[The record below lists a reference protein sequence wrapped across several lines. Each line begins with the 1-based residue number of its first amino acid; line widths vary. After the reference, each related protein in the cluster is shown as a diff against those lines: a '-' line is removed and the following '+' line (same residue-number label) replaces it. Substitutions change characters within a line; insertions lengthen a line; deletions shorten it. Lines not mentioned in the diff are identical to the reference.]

1 MDSSLMPLRFT
12 LRQLEYF
19 VAVGEA
25 GSIALASEMVNVSS
39 PSISAAI
46 SQLEDEFGLQL
57 FVRKHAHGL
66 SLTQAGRQ
74 FMTQAKTVLS
84 ETEALNR
91 LAGNISGFVQGPLA
105 VGCLLTFAQIV
116 VPGLRREFESLYPD
130 VTVSQ
135 VERDQT
141 TLIEMLRRADID
153 VALTYDLDIPTD
165 LTFLPLAELPP
176 YAIFGESHPLANRT
190 SVSLSELQDFK
201 LVLLDLPL
209 SSEYFLSLFAQSG
222 TKPNI
227 AERSRDMAILRSLV
241 ANDFGYSLLN
251 IRFNSDTAPD
261 GRRLKYVPIT
271 DNVRHLRMGLVTSQG
286 AKNVLTVQS
295 FIDLCRERLTNES
308 IPGMNM
314 ASNIAHR

>member
-1 MDSSLMPLRFT
+1 MPLRFT

-46 SQLEDEFGLQL
+46 SQLENEFGLQL

-74 FMTQAKTVLS
+74 FMAQAKTVLH

-91 LAGNISGFVQGPLA
+91 LADNISGFVQGPLA
-105 VGCLLTFAQIV
+105 VGCLLTFAQMV
-116 VPGLRREFESLYPD
+116 VPGLRREFEDHYPD
-130 VTVSQ
+130 VTVNQ
-135 VERDQT
+135 VERDQS

-176 YAIFGESHPLANRT
+176 YALFGENHPLADRM
-190 SVSLSELQDFK
+190 SVSISDLRPHK
-201 LVLLDLPL
+201 MVLLDLPL
-209 SSEYFLSLFAQSG
+209 SSEYFLSLFEESSAA
-222 TKPNI
+222 PHI
-227 AERSRDMAILRSLV
+227 AERTRDMNVLRSLV
-241 ANDFGYSLLN
+241 ANDFGYSILN
-251 IRFNSDTAPD
+251 IRFLSDTAPD
-261 GRRLKYVPIT
+261 GRKLKFVPIT
-271 DNVRHLRMGLVTSQG
+271 GNLRPLRMGLATSPG
-286 AKNVLTVQS
+286 AQNVLTVQA
-295 FIDLCRERLTNES
+295 FIEHCKSALSDDN
-308 IPGMNM
+308 IPRVV
-314 ASNIAHR
+314 SRVS

>member
-1 MDSSLMPLRFT
+1 MPLRFT

-46 SQLEDEFGLQL
+46 SQLEQEFGLQL

-74 FMTQAKTVLS
+74 FMVQAKIVLQES
-84 ETEALNR
+84 EALNR
-91 LAGNISGFVQGPLA
+91 LADNISGFVQGPLA
-105 VGCLLTFAQIV
+105 VGCLLTFAQMV
-116 VPGLRREFESLYPD
+116 VPGLRRAFETRYPD
-130 VTVSQ
+130 VSVTQ
-135 VERDQT
+135 VERDQS

-176 YAIFGESHPLANRT
+176 YALFSENHPLAQRAT
-190 SVSLSELQDFK
+190 VSISDLQEHPM
-201 LVLLDLPL
+201 VLLDLPL
-209 SSEYFLSLFAQSG
+209 SAEYFQSLFAQLG
-222 TKPNI
+222 TKPII
-227 AERSRDMAILRSLV
+227 AERSRDLAVLRSLV

-251 IRFNSDTAPD
+251 IRLNSDMAPD
-261 GRRLKYVPIT
+261 GRKLKYVPLS
-271 DNVRHLRMGLVTSQG
+271 DKLRPLRMGLVTSQG
-286 AKNVLTVQS
+286 AQNVLTVQA
-295 FIDLCRERLTNES
+295 FIELCRETISGETVSGIKLR
-308 IPGMNM
+308 
-314 ASNIAHR
+314 ASVGSC

>member
-1 MDSSLMPLRFT
+1 MPLRFT

-74 FMTQAKTVLS
+74 FMAQAKVVLQ
-84 ETEALNR
+84 ETDALNR
-91 LAGNISGFVQGPLA
+91 LADSISGFVQGPLA
-105 VGCLLTFAQIV
+105 VGCLLTFAQMV
-116 VPGLRREFESLYPD
+116 VPGLRREFEAQYPQ

-153 VALTYDLDIPTD
+153 VALTYDLDIPSD
-165 LTFLPLAELPP
+165 LTFIPLAELPP
-176 YAIFGESHPLANRT
+176 YALFGENHPLADRP
-190 SVSLSELQDFK
+190 SVSMADLQEHRM
-201 LVLLDLPL
+201 VLLDLPL
-209 SSEYFLSLFAQSG
+209 SSEYFLSLFGQAGARPQVC
-222 TKPNI
+222 
-227 AERSRDMAILRSLV
+227 ERTRDLAVLRSLV
-241 ANDFGYSLLN
+241 ANDFGFSLLN
-251 IRFNSDTAPD
+251 IRLRSDFAPD
-261 GRRLKYVPIT
+261 GRKLKNVPIS
-271 DNVRHLRMGLVTSQG
+271 DDLRNLRMGLVTSQG
-286 AKNVLTVQS
+286 VQNVLTVQA
-295 FIDLCRERLTNES
+295 FIDHCRKSLSDE
-308 IPGMNM
+308 
-314 ASNIAHR
+314 NIQRMSLAGP

>member
-1 MDSSLMPLRFT
+1 MPLRFT

-46 SQLEDEFGLQL
+46 SQLENEFGLQL

-91 LAGNISGFVQGPLA
+91 LADNISGFVQGPLA
-105 VGCLLTFAQIV
+105 VGCLLTFAQII
-116 VPGLRREFESLYPD
+116 VPGLRREFESRYPD

-141 TLIEMLRRADID
+141 ALIEMLRRADID

-190 SVSLSELQDFK
+190 SVSLEELQEFE

-209 SSEYFLSLFAQSG
+209 SSEYFLSLFAQNG

-227 AERSRDMAILRSLV
+227 AERSRDMAVLRSLV

-251 IRFNSDTAPD
+251 IRFSNDTAPD

-271 DNVRHLRMGLVTSQG
+271 DKVRHLRMGLVTSQG
-286 AKNVLTVQS
+286 AQNVLTVQA
-295 FIDLCRERLTNES
+295 FIDLCRVKLTNES

-314 ASNIAHR
+314 APAIAHR